1 MLEDEGLLVRLGWLV
16 MLAGASRQGR
26 KEDGKV
32 PSDFDTLFSWPLTY
46 QHISGNPVFSH
57 RDVLLRLFYFLLS
70 HQPAKLSHS
79 GYRKPFQAP
88 LLREGLEQAQDSP
101 VLVSSCFNQQGKS
114 QLPSVPTFS
123 FSFLLASTL
132 VPLCTESFF
141 KTWVRWSISVFFL
154 SFKKIFVVDL
164 YLFHLLVFKEISV

>member
-1 MLEDEGLLVRLGWLV
+1 MAFAPSWTVQ
-16 MLAGASRQGR
+16 SSSR

-32 PSDFDTLFSWPLTY
+32 PSDSDTLFSWPLTY
-46 QHISGNPVFSH
+46 QHISGNPVLSH

-79 GYRKPFQAP
+79 GYRKPFRAP
-88 LLREGLEQAQDSP
+88 LPREGLEQAQDSP

-154 SFKKIFVVDL
+154 SFWKKFCGGFMFVSSPGIQGNL
-164 YLFHLLVFKEISV
+164 CLNISRS